1 VRRAEPCVHA
11 QSPAR
16 HQPERRR
23 GPWGKQMKIAL
34 AFLCAL
40 FLANCAGSP
49 VGDALAG
56 PEVLAQRD
64 DAYCRSIG
72 AVPGTQN
79 YMNCRLT
86 VSQNREI
93 NHANRFAAAQAGLAA
108 ASAASAPQPVIQ
120 PTPSI
125 LPPPP
130 TRCRSMQVGITV
142 QTVCQ

>member
-1 VRRAEPCVHA
+1 MR
-11 QSPAR
+11 
-16 HQPERRR
+16 
-23 GPWGKQMKIAL
+23 IAAVL
-34 AFLCAL
+34 LCAAS
-40 FLANCAGSP
+40 LAACAGSP

-64 DAYCRSIG
+64 DTYCRSIG

-86 VSQNREI
+86 VSQNREV
-93 NHANRFAAAQAGLAA
+93 NHANRLAIAQAGFAA
-108 ASAASAPQPVIQ
+108 ASAATAPPPVVVQPM
-120 PTPSI
+120 PSI

-130 TRCRSMQVGITV
+130 VRCRSVPIGNAI